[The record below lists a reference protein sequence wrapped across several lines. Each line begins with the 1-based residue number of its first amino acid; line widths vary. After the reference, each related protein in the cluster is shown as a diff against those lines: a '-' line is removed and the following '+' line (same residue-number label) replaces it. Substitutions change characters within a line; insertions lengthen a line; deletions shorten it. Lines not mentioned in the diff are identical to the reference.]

1 MDKNIY
7 AEFIAKAE
15 LNEVHKVLI
24 ASAIPYAIIKGEP
37 LSFLAYGDFALRKKS
52 DIDILI
58 DKNNIKRFES
68 QLENHGFITQSNSR
82 KDRILYLS
90 SSHQTSPWIK
100 TVNNLNLKVV
110 VDINFDI
117 LWGEYNGKRIDIHE
131 FISDAID
138 MEIYGFKIKTLTV
151 LKSLIQL
158 ILHQY
163 KDLNSIF
170 LLATRNSIK
179 YDMFKDLYYLLK
191 NNVHIIKVSD
201 LYNISSCYQIVPY
214 IYYMLYYTRLL
225 FHDRVLD
232 DYIEAFKTQEGIDLL
247 NCYGLNDSERREWK
261 YNFSTRLNSKN
272 VYELIKNDLTEKD
285 LMKININ
292 RRAFLN
298 E

>member
-1 MDKNIY
+1 MKKNIY
-7 AEFIAKAE
+7 GELIAKTE
-15 LNEVHKVLI
+15 LKEVHKVLI
-24 ASAIPYAIIKGEP
+24 ASEIPYAIIKGEP

-52 DIDILI
+52 DVDILI
-58 DKNNIKRFES
+58 DKNNIKKFEI
-68 QLENHGFITQSNSR
+68 QLENHGFTPQSNSR

-90 SSHQTSPWIK
+90 NSHQTSPWEKI
-100 TVNNLNLKVV
+100 VSSLNLKVI

-117 LWGEYNGKRIDIHE
+117 FWGEYKGTRIDINE

-138 MEIYGFKIKTLTV
+138 MEIYGVKVKTLTAI
-151 LKSLIQL
+151 KSLIQL

-191 NNVHIIKVSD
+191 NNIHIIKVSD
-201 LYNISSCYQIVPY
+201 LYNISSYYQIVPY

-225 FHDRVLD
+225 FHDSSLD
-232 DYIEAFKTQEGIDLL
+232 NYIEAFKTQEGIELL

-261 YNFSTRLNSKN
+261 YNFFTRLNSKN
-272 VYELIKNDLTEKD
+272 VYELIKNDLTEND
-285 LMKININ
+285 IMKININ
-292 RRAFLN
+292 KGAFF
-298 E
+298 